1 MAGAV
6 FVAVKAAGETAD
18 RQPLLNFHWHIE
30 DFTHENPIELVNH
43 HELFHPQTAELRC
56 PLYKRNVM
64 ERKPL
69 GFDKLKGIIRMT
81 DQTMILL
88 DDAIAQKP
96 RNLDA
101 LLALLIAAGCDVKR
115 GKHISIRGPGQTRF
129 KRLGSLGEE

>member
-1 MAGAV
+1 
-6 FVAVKAAGETAD
+6 
-18 RQPLLNFHWHIE
+18 
-30 DFTHENPIELVNH
+30 
-43 HELFHPQTAELRC
+43 
-56 PLYKRNVM
+56 M